1 METTY
6 KNIYDIILNE
16 YTNNNIFTDNFINN
30 LLDKYNN
37 ETVIY
42 CLKTLQDININVNID
57 FYFPTDLQK
66 YNFENI
72 EELQFYNKK
81 IRNDNEYRDLVR
93 QRFKNCIICKD
104 EECSQEVCQ
113 AAHIWEFKDCGTL
126 PEYAYDVNNGL
137 YMCANNHI
145 YFDSKDNL
153 LELQILNENCNDVVI
168 IINDKL
174 KNTNLYK
181 KYNGTKIQLFK
192 GNILYLQ
199 KRYKLIN
206 INK

>member
-1 METTY
+1 M
-6 KNIYDIILNE
+6 
-16 YTNNNIFTDNFINN
+16 
-30 LLDKYNN
+30 
-37 ETVIY
+37 
-42 CLKTLQDININVNID
+42 NIN

-104 EECSQEVCQ
+104 GECSQEVCQ

-153 LELQILNENCNDVVI
+153 LELRILNENCNDVVI

-181 KYNGTKIQLFK
+181 KYNEKKIQLFK
-192 GNILYLQ
+192 GNISFLQ

-206 INK
+206 LK